1 MIVTLLTTLIILSGV
16 LNSQSPSY
24 FFEDSGTSEF
34 YVYSNIIPEMDEYSS
49 AGNWMN
55 ESISTNTK
63 ENSSFGTEFDTRI
76 IPFYFAS
83 VPLNNIQYAYQ
94 DPQIYK
100 EILNDNYIL
109 INPNIPY
116 QYSNKSNY
124 DVFDKI
130 YDNGIYLYSN
140 NRI

>member
-1 MIVTLLTTLIILSGV
+1 
-16 LNSQSPSY
+16 
-24 FFEDSGTSEF
+24 
-34 YVYSNIIPEMDEYSS
+34 MDEYSA

-55 ESISTNTK
+55 YTISTNTK

-83 VPLNNIQYAYQ
+83 VPYNNIRLGYQ
-94 DPQIYK
+94 SPQSYK
-100 EILNDNYIL
+100 SLLDDNYIL

-124 DVFDKI
+124 EVLNKFMI
-130 YDNGIYLYSN
+130 MEFIIFY
-140 NRI
+140 